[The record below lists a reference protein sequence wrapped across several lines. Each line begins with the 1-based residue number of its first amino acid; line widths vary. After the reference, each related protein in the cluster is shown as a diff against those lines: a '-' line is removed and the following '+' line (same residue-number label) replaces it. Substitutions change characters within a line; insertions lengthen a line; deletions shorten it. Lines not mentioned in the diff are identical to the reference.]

1 MRQLALTL
9 ILNLMGA
16 AALLGGS
23 VSSARASDADGL
35 REARDRNEIQGL
47 MWRYVRALDSFDA
60 DAYAAVFT
68 PDGQFGSGTNAAKGR
83 DALKK
88 MVLDL
93 KKQRAEREAKGEPK
107 SPPMYHVIT
116 NSYVE
121 FVDKDHARYYAYWL
135 TVFGQGGRQA
145 APQGSNNSGQ
155 ESAPRIAAAGRS
167 IDDVVRLNGQWL
179 IKSRNVAP
187 QD

>member
-1 MRQLALTL
+1 MRRFALTL

-16 AALLGGS
+16 AILLGGN
-23 VSSARASDADGL
+23 VSSARASDADLL
-35 REARDRNEIQGL
+35 RETRDRNDIQGL

-60 DAYAAVFT
+60 DAYAAAYT
-68 PDGQFGSGTNAAKGR
+68 PDGQFGTGANAEKGR

-93 KKQRAEREAKGEPK
+93 KKQRAEREANGEPK
-107 SPPMYHVIT
+107 SPPMHHIIT
-116 NSYVE
+116 NSYIE

-145 APQGSNNSGQ
+145 ASQGSNNRRR
-155 ESAPRIAAAGRS
+155 ESVPRIAAAGRS

-179 IKSRNVAP
+179 IKSRDVAP
-187 QD
+187 K